1 VYVIEVAVR
10 LVVRDSFKDILG
22 GVVVSPTELKA
33 LEEALFEVVYP
44 SFGGRC
50 GCSPAMCCRD
60 RGPGIAADL
69 WQVLNRACGNSH
81 EDPTQD
87 HVEDSPTLFR
97 ATTDKPTGEIQQTV
111 MLWPRLGWAGLDLA
125 RAVSGQGWLAR
136 LALA

>member
-10 LVVRDSFKDILG
+10 LVVWDSFKDILG

-60 RGPGIAADL
+60 RGPGIANESFLYLSDML
-69 WQVLNRACGNSH
+69 QTCG
-81 EDPTQD
+81 
-87 HVEDSPTLFR
+87 R
-97 ATTDKPTGEIQQTV
+97 C
-111 MLWPRLGWAGLDLA
+111 
-125 RAVSGQGWLAR
+125 
-136 LALA
+136 